1 MNLLDI
7 IFPYIE
13 PLPSEEAER
22 LRRQLDQ
29 EVSEIRAA
37 NFSAEPEKALAEA
50 QRAAAFDQERARTA
64 EGKATTYL
72 AVLAALVPIII
83 TLQAATWEAK
93 SGPAPAWLKF
103 GLMLAAVVY
112 LTAAGYHAFRTLKVN
127 ATQCVM
133 EPEIVTAWKSPRP
146 LQRMTRSTL
155 LASRRSRDRVN
166 EKVTRIKVAHEHLV
180 RALAAFGLLLV
191 LDPVFHLAG
200 YPAKSEP
207 SKVQQTPGNRPAPQ
221 VTSPV
226 VEADILPGNA
236 SPDPSSAASRQ
247 PEPVKSESVE
257 APNAPNRGSENPN
270 LPPPVRDQ
278 QNPS

>member
-1 MNLLDI
+1 MNLLDF

-13 PLPSEEAER
+13 PLPPGEAER
-22 LRRQLDQ
+22 RQRQLDQ
-29 EVSEIRAA
+29 EVNEIRAA
-37 NFSAEPEKALAEA
+37 NFSVEPEKALVEA

-93 SGPAPAWLKF
+93 SGPAPTWLKF

-166 EKVTRIKVAHEHLV
+166 EKVTRIKVAHEHLI

-200 YPAKSEP
+200 YPAKSE
-207 SKVQQTPGNRPAPQ
+207 STKVQQAPANPASPQGTSPAVEAERLPGIASPAP
-221 VTSPV
+221 T
-226 VEADILPGNA
+226 A
-236 SPDPSSAASRQ
+236 AASRQ
-247 PEPVKSESVE
+247 PEPAESESVE
-257 APNAPNRGSENPN
+257 APNATNRGSENPN
-270 LPPPVRDQ
+270 SPPT
-278 QNPS
+278 ST